1 MVVKNSSSDFGAT
14 GPREGMVTF
23 TATERAHVEAVVL
36 MEGGALG
43 GGIGTSNVPVNAK
56 GLVVG
61 GGETET
67 RIAFCPGNLTVSEF
81 GGSTG
86 FKVEENGVPPL
97 RADEADG
104 SGGRLATA

>member
-1 MVVKNSSSDFGAT
+1 MVAKNSSSNFGAT

-23 TATERAHVEAVVL
+23 TAAERAHVEVVVF

-43 GGIGTSNVPVNAK
+43 GGIRTSNVPVNAK

-67 RIAFCPGNLTVSEF
+67 RIAFHPGNLTVSEF
-81 GGSTG
+81 GRSSG
-86 FKVEENGVPPL
+86 FKVEENSVPPL
-97 RADEADG
+97 HADEADG
-104 SGGRLATA
+104 S